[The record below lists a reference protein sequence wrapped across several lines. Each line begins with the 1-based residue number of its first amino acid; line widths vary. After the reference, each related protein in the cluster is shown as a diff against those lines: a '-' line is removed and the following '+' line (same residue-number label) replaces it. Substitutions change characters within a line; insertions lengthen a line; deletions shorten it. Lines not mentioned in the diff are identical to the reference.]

1 MPVRICAGV
10 LAACLLIA
18 GPVYGADDKVSS
30 FGVYQ
35 GYSPQIFPD
44 QIKSSFYLPM
54 RDGVRLA
61 VDLYRPGIGGKAA
74 EGRFPVV
81 WHHSFDGHY
90 VATPDTN
97 ATYAAP
103 ELTKFG

>member
-1 MPVRICAGV
+1 MPVKLCARV

-18 GPVYGADDKVSS
+18 GPAYGAEDKASS

-35 GYSPQIFPD
+35 GYSPQAFPD

-61 VDLYRPGIGGKAA
+61 VDLYRPGINGKAA
-74 EGRFPVV
+74 EGKFPVV
-81 WHHSFDGHY
+81 WHHTLDRRAVS
-90 VATPDTN
+90 TPAN
-97 ATYAAP
+97 NRS
-103 ELTKFG
+103 